1 MKNILQPNQ
10 VKWRICA
17 YIIREGRPASGSEI
31 KDGLKLAS
39 LYWAE
44 YYLYEMVQMG
54 LLDKREGDKYYV
66 PEDVK
71 WNFLISYFTYYQKRS
86 IQRFH
91 FYISFVLT
99 LSLIYAYYFI
109 YLPRNIIVNHLFAT
123 TFALFSI
130 LMSLIEVIIL
140 LRVRRD
146 LGV

>member
-1 MKNILQPNQ
+1 MKNILEPNQ
-10 VKWRICA
+10 VEWRICA
-17 YIIREGRPASGSEI
+17 YVIREGRPASSSEI

-54 LLDKREGDKYYV
+54 LLDKREGDKYHV

-71 WNFLISYFTYYQKRS
+71 WNFLISYFTYYQKRVV
-86 IQRFH
+86 QRFH

-109 YLPRNIIVNHLFAT
+109 YLPRNINTNHLFAT

-130 LMSLIEVIIL
+130 LMSLIEVINL
-140 LRVRRD
+140 LRVRRE

>member
-1 MKNILQPNQ
+1 
-10 VKWRICA
+10 
-17 YIIREGRPASGSEI
+17 
-31 KDGLKLAS
+31 
-39 LYWAE
+39 
-44 YYLYEMVQMG
+44 MVQMG
-54 LLDKREGDKYYV
+54 LLEKGEGDKYYV

-71 WNFLISYFTYYQKRS
+71 GNFLISYFAYYQKRVV
-86 IQRFH
+86 QRFH

-130 LMSLIEVIIL
+130 LMSLIEVINL